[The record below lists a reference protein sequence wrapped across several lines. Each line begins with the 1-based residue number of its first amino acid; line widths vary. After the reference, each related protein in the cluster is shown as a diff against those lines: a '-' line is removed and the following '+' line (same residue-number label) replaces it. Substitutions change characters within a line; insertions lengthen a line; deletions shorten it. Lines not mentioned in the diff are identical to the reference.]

1 MGFFDFFKKKP
12 DPIQEM
18 RDKMFNQMFPKGDKD
33 ILAATNQLLTILIK
47 YLPLLP
53 QHCMLTLQN
62 ALPQMKY

>member
-33 ILAATNQLLTILIK
+33 ILAATNQLLSIL
-47 YLPLLP
+47 
-53 QHCMLTLQN
+53 
-62 ALPQMKY
+62 